1 MYIPPGGMNTTN
13 KSKAGISFLYWWDGR
28 KIKQREK
35 WLNPFPGQGEIPIR
49 YNLHSYLFVSK
60 THSKYSM
67 LTRSVRILRSTKN
80 PKEKS

>member
-1 MYIPPGGMNTTN
+1 MVKSFPRAGG
-13 KSKAGISFLYWWDGR
+13 
-28 KIKQREK
+28 
-35 WLNPFPGQGEIPIR
+35 IPIR